1 MAGLSVLILTSNE
14 ERNLPDCL
22 ASVRWSD
29 DVVVYDSFSTDRTME
44 LARSAGARCFQ
55 RRFDHY
61 AGQRNASLREPVF
74 QNPWVLVLDA
84 DERVTPGLRTEL
96 EATVAAATPEMTLFR
111 MRRKDYFLGRW
122 LRRSSGYPTWF
133 PRLLRPDK
141 VWVEREINEEFH
153 TEGQVGTLREH
164 IIHLPFNKGVD
175 YWLARHN
182 RYSTME
188 AETLT
193 RESREPV
200 SWSSLFSRDPVLRRK
215 HQKQLAYRLPCRPW
229 LVFSYLYV
237 ARLGFLDGYPG
248 FCYCRLRTLYEFMI
262 DLKIREL
269 RQRAGNRPV

>member
-175 YWLARHN
+175 Y
-182 RYSTME
+182 
-188 AETLT
+188 
-193 RESREPV
+193 
-200 SWSSLFSRDPVLRRK
+200 RDPVLRRK